1 MTLPP
6 LSIFAARS
14 FWLMA
19 ASLICMV
26 AEYLGYDFGAP
37 DVLADHLLT
46 AASAIMAILAYRE
59 RLNPNRRLTASGPVK

>member
-19 ASLICMV
+19 ASLICL
-26 AEYLGYDFGAP
+26 AAQYFGYDFGAP
-37 DVLADHLLT
+37 DEMADKLLT
-46 AASAIMAILAYRE
+46 ASTAITALLAYRE
-59 RLNPNRRLTASGPVK
+59 RLNPKRSLTVTPT